1 MGCSIETYRLR
12 IGINNLK
19 KTKHT
24 SHNQNKSNENNKKES
39 THKQAMIMI
48 LILILTAL
56 IPNTHYKTR
65 KQHNK
70 DQHTKN
76 GNHTIKIVQWNKGK
90 ANFTNKTNELDS
102 ILSKHK
108 PNLISICEANMN
120 RNNNTEI
127 NNRYKDFNIEH
138 TKMSINT
145 NQSRNIMMI
154 KEDLI
159 YKRRADL
166 EDAETSTVWIELKLP
181 KNKPIL
187 VASIYRQWSLPQ
199 ILNIKDSHGIIQ
211 QTERWDKVLDK
222 WEKAI
227 SEKKEVI
234 VLTDDNMDHEN
245 ENYNNK
251 YRIKA
256 IKEKTIQ
263 FLTEHNITTHNK
275 EPTYFVNQTPISCI
289 DHIYSNCPQKITHI
303 TTINNGLS
311 DHATL
316 TATYHTKAPIN
327 NPKVIYTRPKHLLT
341 EHNLNAYLDNNDI
354 IQTAYNY
361 TDPELIAEIIM
372 REFNNIIEIIAPR
385 TKRQVKKNYTPYLN
399 KETREGKKKLYQMH
413 NKAKQTQQNDD
424 WREYKN

>member
-12 IGINNLK
+12 IGIHNLK
-19 KTKHT
+19 KTRHT
-24 SHNQNKSNENNKKES
+24 SHKQNKTNDNNKKET
-39 THKQAMIMI
+39 THKQATIMI
-48 LILILTAL
+48 LLLILTTL
-56 IPNTHYKTR
+56 NPNTQYKTR

-70 DQHTKN
+70 EQHTKN

-108 PNLISICEANMN
+108 PNLISICEANINMN
-120 RNNNTEI
+120 KNTEI

-159 YKRRADL
+159 YKRRTDL

-245 ENYNNK
+245 ENYNNR

-256 IKEKTIQ
+256 IKEKQYNSLLNTTSQ
-263 FLTEHNITTHNK
+263 PTTRNQLT
-275 EPTYFVNQTPISCI
+275 
-289 DHIYSNCPQKITHI
+289 
-303 TTINNGLS
+303 
-311 DHATL
+311 
-316 TATYHTKAPIN
+316 
-327 NPKVIYTRPKHLLT
+327 LLT
-341 EHNLNAYLDNNDI
+341 RHQYHASTI
-354 IQTAYNY
+354 FTR
-361 TDPELIAEIIM
+361 TV
-372 REFNNIIEIIAPR
+372 PR
-385 TKRQVKKNYTPYLN
+385 N
-399 KETREGKKKLYQMH
+399 
-413 NKAKQTQQNDD
+413 
-424 WREYKN
+424 

>member
-1 MGCSIETYRLR
+1 MGNNNIKETHRTV
-12 IGINNLK
+12 II
-19 KTKHT
+19 
-24 SHNQNKSNENNKKES
+24 
-39 THKQAMIMI
+39 I
-48 LILILTAL
+48 ILILTAL
-56 IPNTHYKTR
+56 IPNTHYNTW
-65 KQHNK
+65 KQNNK
-70 DQHTKN
+70 DQHIKN

-90 ANFTNKTNELDS
+90 ANFINKTNELDS

-108 PNLISICEANMN
+108 PNIISICEANIN

-127 NNRYKDFNIEH
+127 NNRYKDFRIEH
-138 TKMSINT
+138 TKISINT
-145 NQSRNIMMI
+145 NLSRNVIMI

-159 YKRRADL
+159 YKRRTDL
-166 EDAETSTVWIELKLP
+166 EDTETSTVWIELKLP
-181 KNKPIL
+181 RNKPIL

-222 WEKAI
+222 WEQAI
-227 SEKKEVI
+227 SERKEVI
-234 VLTDDNMDHEN
+234 VMTDDNMDLEN
-245 ENYNNK
+245 ENYNNR

-256 IKEKTIQ
+256 IKEKTMQ

-289 DHIYSNCPQKITHI
+289 DHIYSNCPQKLTHI

-316 TATYHTKAPIN
+316 MATYHTKAPIN

-341 EHNLNAYLDNNDI
+341 EHNLNEYLNNNDI

-372 REFNNIIEIIAPR
+372 REYNNIIEIIAPR
-385 TKRQVKKNYTPYLN
+385 TNRQVKKNYTPYLD
-399 KETREGKKKLYQMH
+399 KETREEKKI
-413 NKAKQTQQNDD
+413 
-424 WREYKN
+424 

>member
-1 MGCSIETYRLR
+1 MGYNTNKMACSIETYRLR
-12 IGINNLK
+12 IGMHNIRTNS
-19 KTKHT
+19 KTSYKP
-24 SHNQNKSNENNKKES
+24 NKTNNKNNVETK
-39 THKQAMIMI
+39 HKQAILMI
-48 LILILTAL
+48 LLITLTT
-56 IPNTHYKTR
+56 ISPNTIYKTR

-70 DQHTKN
+70 EQHTKN
-76 GNHTIKIVQWNKGK
+76 GNHAIKLAQWNKGK
-90 ANFTNKTNELDS
+90 ANFSNKTNDLDS
-102 ILSKHK
+102 ILQRHK
-108 PNLISICEANMN
+108 PNIISICEANIN

-127 NNRYKDFNIEH
+127 NNRYKDFNIKN

-166 EDAETSTVWIELKLP
+166 EDAETSTVWIELKIP
-181 KNKPIL
+181 RNKPIL

-211 QTERWDKVLDK
+211 QTERWDKVLEK

-245 ENYNNK
+245 KNYNNK

-256 IKEKTIQ
+256 IKEKTMQ

-289 DHIYSNCPQKITHI
+289 DHIY
-303 TTINNGLS
+303 
-311 DHATL
+311 
-316 TATYHTKAPIN
+316 
-327 NPKVIYTRPKHLLT
+327 
-341 EHNLNAYLDNNDI
+341 
-354 IQTAYNY
+354 
-361 TDPELIAEIIM
+361 
-372 REFNNIIEIIAPR
+372 
-385 TKRQVKKNYTPYLN
+385 
-399 KETREGKKKLYQMH
+399 
-413 NKAKQTQQNDD
+413 
-424 WREYKN
+424 